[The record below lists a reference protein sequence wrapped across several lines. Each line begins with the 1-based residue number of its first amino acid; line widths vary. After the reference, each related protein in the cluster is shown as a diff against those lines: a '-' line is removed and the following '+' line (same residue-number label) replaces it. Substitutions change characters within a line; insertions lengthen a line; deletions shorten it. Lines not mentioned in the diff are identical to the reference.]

1 MNGVNL
7 LIVFYGCLR
16 EMAVSRVSGL
26 QHSSHIDPQ
35 TEKAISQ

>member
-1 MNGVNL
+1 MKVNL

-16 EMAVSRVSGL
+16 EIAVSQVSRL

-35 TEKAISQ
+35 TETVISQ